1 MVDQHWDYLQL
12 LYSAS
17 SYSCHLKSRSRTHFF
32 PLVAINENNW
42 DKKYIDRFRVY
53 YILRLFEKI
62 TLCFQFPKIS
72 VIRGLLVYIIKW
84 LVQNLIEAS
93 KTASVLAFQN
103 VLYFV
108 SFNPCQSVMATTNN
122 SYTPSPW
129 LPWKCSESLFRCT
142 MVG

>member
-1 MVDQHWDYLQL
+1 MSVAARNDCMYDNTMKINKMDQDSRIKINKYKLRPGGPGRVLQYHLLHMRQKNTICNSKGDWIL

-62 TLCFQFPKIS
+62 TLYFQFPKIS
-72 VIRGLLVYIIKW
+72 VIRGLLVYIIK
-84 LVQNLIEAS
+84 
-93 KTASVLAFQN
+93 
-103 VLYFV
+103 
-108 SFNPCQSVMATTNN
+108 
-122 SYTPSPW
+122 
-129 LPWKCSESLFRCT
+129 
-142 MVG
+142 